1 MRSHRLQ
8 PVLLLG
14 LLAADAAAAAAVDA
28 DASSRGLRDPL
39 VPDSD
44 LDAAPAPAPD
54 DDDEPPPPP
63 PGINGSG
70 GEESLIAMQFSPD
83 PHAGRDRYEMIRNGE
98 LGLAA
103 LRIAPTSF
111 GGGSYGGGVGGSS
124 YENVHGEFCA
134 YEYPSPGSSSGVAE
148 DYDPAR
154 YPDFH
159 AVASTSDHCGE
170 HRYTLPLREV
180 IATVNDWDSSSVG
193 GSRTMKRLPVTG
205 LLFHEGHAGA
215 GLISNALSTF
225 DTARVVSEHP
235 ALRDALSAC
244 DVNRNRYKVD
254 DCSAEAQRELV
265 RDVVTLLSRM
275 PTSSSSNVEKLYLKL
290 PSGSAAYL
298 PELRSLY
305 PDAPWLFAY
314 RDPAHALAKA
324 TTHKRNAECVRARR
338 NPSSA
343 LAAKVSSSGKGD
355 IDLEKL
361 SHHEVCALH
370 LSTLLDA
377 ASNEHG
383 TTGTGMILRYEDFV
397 LDNPSSI
404 VDDVLP
410 YLGMGD
416 EIESDTE
423 GTRERVAK
431 VLATKSSVVGVRN
444 VDDRQWKEGGEEIE
458 VSEEVGNAARS
469 FMGDSMDSIAR
480 A

>member
-1 MRSHRLQ
+1 MRSNRLQ
-8 PVLLLG
+8 PILLLG
-14 LLAADAAAAAAVDA
+14 LLAANAAAV
-28 DASSRGLRDPL
+28 
-39 VPDSD
+39 
-44 LDAAPAPAPD
+44 
-54 DDDEPPPPP
+54 DDDEPPLPP
-63 PGINGSG
+63 PGINGPG

-111 GGGSYGGGVGGSS
+111 GGRSYGGGGT

-134 YEYPSPGSSSGVAE
+134 YEYPSPGNSGGVAE

-180 IATVNDWDSSSVG
+180 IATVNEWDSSYLG

-265 RDVVTLLSRM
+265 RDVVTLLSRT
-275 PTSSSSNVEKLYLKL
+275 PTSSNVEKLYLKL

-324 TTHKRNAECVRARR
+324 TTRKRNAECVRARR

-343 LAAKVSSSGKGD
+343 LAAKVSSSSMNGD
-355 IDLEKL
+355 IIDLEEL

-404 VDDVLP
+404 VDVVLP

-423 GTRERVAK
+423 GARERVAK
-431 VLATKSSVVGVRN
+431 VLATKSRVVGVRTF
-444 VDDRQWKEGGEEIE
+444 DDPQWKEGGEVIE

-469 FMGDSMDSIAR
+469 FMGDSMDSITR